1 VVWTRLSVQKLRKG
15 VQEVQKLTKT
25 SVPPLMNT
33 NSRKLGLTTS
43 EAARRL
49 GVSLSTIRRWSD
61 MGYLRS
67 YRTPGGQRRFS
78 IQQLDEFLA
87 SLEAEGSAS
96 DDSEPPQARLRSVE
110 RVGLGVAAAV
120 VSSVPSVPEMSSA
133 PSTPEIPAWPP
144 AWPPADA
151 A

>member
-1 VVWTRLSVQKLRKG
+1 MSTPTPV
-15 VQEVQKLTKT
+15 
-25 SVPPLMNT
+25 

-61 MGYLRS
+61 MGYLRG

-78 IQQLDEFLA
+78 VQQLDDFLV
-87 SLEAEGSAS
+87 SLEDGGPT
-96 DDSEPPQARLRSVE
+96 DPGQPRSSWTH
-110 RVGLGVAAAV
+110 GA
-120 VSSVPSVPEMSSA
+120 
-133 PSTPEIPAWPP
+133 
-144 AWPPADA
+144 PADA